1 MDQLV
6 ALQEIYASLSKGGDG
21 LQKIDSSA
29 IEGSCPELLAKFLD
43 GARSGKIDG
52 DISRK
57 LSQQLQDV
65 YELKRLGDICR
76 RAGLP
81 EEAANA
87 YNRALSLCRD
97 PVLRPVLQN
106 NLGQAFIHQGDLA
119 KAVFYYKKAADSF
132 SREGD
137 RISLA
142 HVLGNLGS
150 AYRKGGEW
158 DKAIEHCYRSLKT
171 FEEAGDGLGIAQMTG
186 SLGRVY
192 ADMGEKELASRYFE
206 RSLADFER
214 LGDKRSSAWVL
225 DQLGKIAGQK
235 MDWDRALYYMNSSL
249 SLFASQGDSSRQG
262 IVLSNL
268 GLIYLK
274 MGQATAAREPLEK
287 AVELI
292 PGQMKPGYQNALY
305 CLAKTYSVLA
315 RDRLQDNG
323 LQSSRTFASEA
334 SWLFIQA
341 ANRYQELA
349 STLGEGRAEVRVAEA
364 IARSQSYLAK
374 AGGPVRVEEALML
387 LEKAQKSLESA
398 SDNAGYGDDK
408 SGILNLQRIIA
419 GMKESH
425 RIGLLADEPLMQ
437 SRAMNNALNYLMGAV
452 QVCPSEEAG
461 DHLYQALKNIN
472 ASLDLQRLGR
482 ESSEKLLIAA
492 GSLRCAEKHLGAKG
506 PEGQNSRARRIAR
519 AAEIL
524 EESAANGSRS
534 CQEALL
540 NIASVMA
547 SYSLSRMDDVNH
559 MLTWDESLHLLTNS
573 EADEMA
579 VNIKIN
585 DLHEP
590 DVQPIMD
597 ADLPALVV
605 SKERPESRDLIL
617 ADRCTVPMKCEAAG
631 GDYRQLLVAPVSRQF
646 IAREHGLMEPEETA
660 QKLHEEVTLDAVDD
674 RYQEIKEEER
684 HEEIRENDVG
694 IAGNNGT
701 DGANIANGVNGPN
714 SPDDLADFLQ
724 AAKAPEVEKKP
735 EQSDSSLLKAVFLLK
750 IMTVLV
756 VMLLAIEGIIYF
768 I

>member
-6 ALQEIYASLSKGGDG
+6 VLQEIYASLSKGGDG

-29 IEGSCPELLAKFLD
+29 IEGSCPELLGKFLD
-43 GARSGKIDG
+43 SARNGKIDG

-81 EEAANA
+81 DQAANA
-87 YNRALSLCRD
+87 YNQALSLCRD

-119 KAVFYYKKAADSF
+119 KAVFYYQKAADRF

-150 AYRKGGEW
+150 AYRKSGEW

-171 FEEAGDGLGIAQMTG
+171 FEEAGDSLGIAQMTG

-225 DQLGKIAGQK
+225 DQLGRIAGQK

-249 SLFASQGDSSRQG
+249 SLFALQGETSSQG
-262 IVLSNL
+262 IVLSDL
-268 GLIYLK
+268 GRIYLR

-287 AVELI
+287 AVELV

-305 CLAKTYSVLA
+305 CLAKTYSALA
-315 RDRLQDNG
+315 RDKLQDNG
-323 LQSSRTFASEA
+323 LQSSRTFANEA
-334 SWLFIQA
+334 SWLFVQA

-349 STLGEGRAEVRVAEA
+349 STLGEGQAEVRVAEA

-387 LEKAQKSLESA
+387 LEKAQKSLERAAENS
-398 SDNAGYGDDK
+398 GFGDDK
-408 SGILNLQRIIA
+408 SEILNLQRIIA
-419 GMKESH
+419 GMMESY

-437 SRAMNNALNYLMGAV
+437 ARAMNNALDYLMGAV

-492 GSLRCAEKHLGAKG
+492 GSLRCAEKHFAAKE
-506 PEGQNSRARRIAR
+506 PDGQKSRAKRVAR

-524 EESAANGSRS
+524 EKSAENGSRT

-540 NIASVMA
+540 AVASVMA
-547 SYSLSRMDDVNH
+547 SYSLSKIDDINR
-559 MLTWDESLHLLTNS
+559 MLTWDESLHLLPNS
-573 EADEMA
+573 PADEMA
-579 VNIKIN
+579 VNIMIN

-597 ADLPALVV
+597 ADLTVLEDL
-605 SKERPESRDLIL
+605 KEKHEARDLIL
-617 ADRCTVPMKCEAAG
+617 ADRCTVPMKCEVAC
-631 GDYRQLLVAPVSRQF
+631 GDYRQLLVPPVSRQF
-646 IAREHGLMEPEETA
+646 SGREQGLAEIEESA
-660 QKLHEEVTLDAVDD
+660 QNPLKEATVDAVDE
-674 RYQEIKEEER
+674 RYQEIKKEEKR
-684 HEEIRENDVG
+684 EEIKENDE
-694 IAGNNGT
+694 GNAWYNGT
-701 DGANIANGVNGPN
+701 DGANCPN
-714 SPDDLADFLQ
+714 DTNDLTDFLQ
-724 AAKAPEVEKKP
+724 AAKAPEVEKEP
-735 EQSDSSLLKAVFLLK
+735 EQSDSSLPKAVFLLK
-750 IMTVLV
+750 VMTVLV

>member
-6 ALQEIYASLSKGGDG
+6 VLQEIYASLSKGGDG

-29 IEGSCPELLAKFLD
+29 IEGSCPELLGKFLD
-43 GARSGKIDG
+43 SARNGKIDG

-76 RAGLP
+76 RGGLP
-81 EEAANA
+81 EEAAIA

-106 NLGQAFIHQGDLA
+106 NLGQAFIHLGDLA
-119 KAVFYYKKAADSF
+119 KAVFYYKKASDSF

-150 AYRKGGEW
+150 AYRKSGEW

-171 FEEAGDGLGIAQMTG
+171 FEEAGDRLGIAQMTG

-206 RSLADFER
+206 RSLADFEK

-225 DQLGKIAGQK
+225 DQLGRIAGQK
-235 MDWDRALYYMNSSL
+235 MDWDRAVHCFNSSL
-249 SLFASQGDSSRQG
+249 SLFALQGDSSSQG

-274 MGQATAAREPLEK
+274 MGQATAAREPLER
-287 AVELI
+287 AVDLI

-305 CLAKTYSVLA
+305 CLAKTYSALA
-315 RDRLQDNG
+315 RDKMQDNG
-323 LQSSRTFASEA
+323 LQSSRTFANEA

-374 AGGPVRVEEALML
+374 AGGPVRVEESLML
-387 LEKAQKSLESA
+387 LEKAQKSLEIA
-398 SDNAGYGDDK
+398 SENADYVVDK
-408 SGILNLQRIIA
+408 SEILNLQRIIA
-419 GMKESH
+419 GMKESY

-437 SRAMNNALNYLMGAV
+437 SRAMNNALDYFMGAV

-461 DHLYQALKNIN
+461 DYLYQALKNIN

-482 ESSEKLLIAA
+482 ESSEKLQMAA

-506 PEGQNSRARRIAR
+506 PEGQKRSAKRIVR

-524 EESAANGSRS
+524 EESAENGSRP
-534 CQEALL
+534 CQEVLL
-540 NIASVMA
+540 AIASVMA
-547 SYSLSRMDDVNH
+547 SYSLSKIDDVNR
-559 MLTWDESLHLLTNS
+559 MLLWDESLHLLPNS
-573 EADEMA
+573 ERDEMA

-597 ADLPALVV
+597 ADLPVLEV
-605 SKERPESRDLIL
+605 SKEGHESRGLIL
-617 ADRCTVPMKCEAAG
+617 ADRCTVPMKCEVAC
-631 GDYRQLLVAPVSRQF
+631 GDYRQLLVPPVGRQF
-646 IAREHGLMEPEETA
+646 CAREQGISEPEDKS
-660 QKLHEEVTLDAVDD
+660 QKPQEEASLGAVDE
-674 RYQEIKEEER
+674 RYQEIKVEEKC
-684 HEEIRENDVG
+684 EEVREKEDGN
-694 IAGNNGT
+694 AGNNGT
-701 DGANIANGVNGPN
+701 NGTDGVND
-714 SPDDLADFLQ
+714 PDDIADFLQ
-724 AAKAPEVEKKP
+724 AAKAPEVEKEP
-735 EQSDSSLLKAVFLLK
+735 EQSDSSLIKAVFLLK

>member
-1 MDQLV
+1 ML
-6 ALQEIYASLSKGGDG
+6 
-21 LQKIDSSA
+21 
-29 IEGSCPELLAKFLD
+29 CKFLD
-43 GARSGKIDG
+43 SARNGKIDG

-57 LSQQLQDV
+57 LSQQLQNV

-81 EEAANA
+81 SQAANA

-132 SREGD
+132 SSEGD

-171 FEEAGDGLGIAQMTG
+171 FEEAGDSLGIAQMTG
-186 SLGRVY
+186 SLGRIY

-206 RSLADFER
+206 RSLADFEK

-225 DQLGKIAGQK
+225 DQLGRIAGQK
-235 MDWDRALYYMNSSL
+235 MDWDRAVHYFNSSL
-249 SLFASQGDSSRQG
+249 SLFALQGDSSSQG

-274 MGQATAAREPLEK
+274 MRQATAAREPLEK

-323 LQSSRTFASEA
+323 LQSSRTFANEA
-334 SWLFIQA
+334 SWLFVQA
-341 ANRYQELA
+341 ANRYQELL
-349 STLGEGRAEVRVAEA
+349 STLGEGQAEVRMAEA

-437 SRAMNNALNYLMGAV
+437 ARSMNNALNYLMGAV

-492 GSLRCAEKHLGAKG
+492 GSLRCAEKHFAAKG
-506 PEGQNSRARRIAR
+506 PDGQKSSARRIAR

-524 EESAANGSRS
+524 EESAANGSRP

-559 MLTWDESLHLLTNS
+559 MLTWDESLHLLPNN
-573 EADEMA
+573 ERDEMA

-597 ADLPALVV
+597 ADLPVLEV
-605 SKERPESRDLIL
+605 SKERHESRDLIL
-617 ADRCTVPMKCEAAG
+617 ADRCTVPMKCEVAC
-631 GDYRQLLVAPVSRQF
+631 GDYRQLLVPPVSRQF
-646 IAREHGLMEPEETA
+646 IAREHGLMEPEDTA
-660 QKLHEEVTLDAVDD
+660 QKPHEEVTLDAVDE

-684 HEEIRENDVG
+684 HEEIRKNDEG

-701 DGANIANGVNGPN
+701 DGANITDGANGANGPD

-724 AAKAPEVEKKP
+724 AAKAPEVEKEP
-735 EQSDSSLLKAVFLLK
+735 EQSDSSLIKAVFLLK
-750 IMTVLV
+750 VMTVLV

>member
-1 MDQLV
+1 ML
-6 ALQEIYASLSKGGDG
+6 G
-21 LQKIDSSA
+21 
-29 IEGSCPELLAKFLD
+29 KFLD
-43 GARSGKIDG
+43 GARNGKIDG
-52 DISRK
+52 DTSRR

-119 KAVFYYKKAADSF
+119 KAVFYYKKATDSF

-150 AYRKGGEW
+150 AYRKSGEW

-171 FEEAGDGLGIAQMTG
+171 FEEAGDSLGIAQMTG

-214 LGDKRSSAWVL
+214 LGDKRSSAWVQ
-225 DQLGKIAGQK
+225 DQLGRIAGQK
-235 MDWDRALYYMNSSL
+235 MDWDRAVHYFNSSL
-249 SLFASQGDSSRQG
+249 SLFTLQGDSSSQG

-268 GLIYLK
+268 GRIYLK
-274 MGQATAAREPLEK
+274 MGQATAAREPLER

-305 CLAKTYSVLA
+305 CLAKTYGALA
-315 RDRLQDNG
+315 RDKMQDNG
-323 LQSSRTFASEA
+323 LQSSRAFANEA
-334 SWLFIQA
+334 SWLSVQA

-364 IARSQSYLAK
+364 IVRSQSYLAK

-387 LEKAQKSLESA
+387 LEKAQKCLEDA
-398 SDNAGYGDDK
+398 SINAGYGDDK
-408 SGILNLQRIIA
+408 SEILNLQMIIA
-419 GMKESH
+419 GMSESH

-437 SRAMNNALNYLMGAV
+437 SRAMNNALDYLMGAV

-482 ESSEKLLIAA
+482 ESSEKLQIAA
-492 GSLRCAEKHLGAKG
+492 GSLRCAEKDLGAKG
-506 PEGQNSRARRIAR
+506 PEGQNSRAGRIAR

-524 EESAANGSRS
+524 EKSAENGSRP

-540 NIASVMA
+540 AIASVMA
-547 SYSLSRMDDVNH
+547 GYSLNKIDDINRI
-559 MLTWDESLHLLTNS
+559 LTWDESLKILPNS
-573 EADEMA
+573 ETDEMA

-585 DLHEP
+585 DLHEQ

-597 ADLPALVV
+597 SDLPVMEAI
-605 SKERPESRDLIL
+605 KERHEARDLIL
-617 ADRCTVPMKCEAAG
+617 ADRCTVPMKCEAAC
-631 GDYRQLLVAPVSRQF
+631 GDYRQLLVPPVGRQF
-646 IAREHGLMEPEETA
+646 SGREQEVAEPEDTA
-660 QKLHEEVTLDAVDD
+660 QKPQDEASFDAADE
-674 RYQEIKEEER
+674 RYQEIKEEDEA
-684 HEEIRENDVG
+684 N
-694 IAGNNGT
+694 AGNSS
-701 DGANIANGVNGPN
+701 INGPN
-714 SPDDLADFLQ
+714 DLSDLLQ
-724 AAKAPEVEKKP
+724 AAKAPEVEKEP

-750 IMTVLV
+750 AMTVLV
-756 VMLLAIEGIIYF
+756 VMLLAIEGIIHF

>member
-6 ALQEIYASLSKGGDG
+6 VLQEIYASLSKRGDG
-21 LQKIDSSA
+21 LQKIDSNA
-29 IEGSCPELLAKFLD
+29 IEGNCPELLGKFLD
-43 GARSGKIDG
+43 SALNGKIDA

-81 EEAANA
+81 DQAANA
-87 YNRALSLCRD
+87 YNQALSLCRD

-106 NLGQAFIHQGDLA
+106 NLGQTFIHQGDLA
-119 KAVFYYKKAADSF
+119 KAVFYYQKAADSF

-150 AYRKGGEW
+150 AYRKSGEW

-171 FEEAGDGLGIAQMTG
+171 FEEAGDNLGIAQMTG

-192 ADMGEKELASRYFE
+192 ADMGEKELAARYFE

-225 DQLGKIAGQK
+225 DQLGRIAGQR
-235 MDWDRALYYMNSSL
+235 MDWDLALYYFNSSL
-249 SLFASQGDSSRQG
+249 SLFKLQGETSSQG

-268 GLIYLK
+268 GRTYLK
-274 MGQATAAREPLEK
+274 IGQATAAREPLER
-287 AVELI
+287 ALEFI
-292 PGQMKPGYQNALY
+292 SSQMKPGYQNALY
-305 CLAKTYSVLA
+305 CLAKTYSALG
-315 RDRLQDNG
+315 RDKLQENY
-323 LQSSRTFASEA
+323 LQSSRTPANEA
-334 SWLFIQA
+334 AWLFVQA

-349 STLGEGRAEVRVAEA
+349 SALGEGQAEVRVAEA

-374 AGGPVRVEEALML
+374 ASGPVRVEETLML
-387 LEKAQKSLESA
+387 LEKAQKALEIA
-398 SDNAGYGDDK
+398 ANIADYGGDK
-408 SGILNLQRIIA
+408 SRIMNLQRIIA

-437 SRAMNNALNYLMGAV
+437 SRAMNNALEYLMGAV
-452 QVCPSEEAG
+452 QVCPSEETG
-461 DHLYQALKNIN
+461 DYLYQALKNIN
-472 ASLDLQRLGR
+472 ASMDLQRLGR

-492 GSLRCAEKHLGAKG
+492 GSLRCAERHFAAKG
-506 PEGQNSRARRIAR
+506 TDGRESNAIQIAQ

-524 EESAANGSRS
+524 EAAAANGSLPY
-534 CQEALL
+534 QEALL
-540 NIASVMA
+540 AIARVMA
-547 SYSLSRMDDVNH
+547 SYSLSNIDDINRI
-559 MLTWDESLHLLTNS
+559 MTWDESLHLLPNS
-573 EADEMA
+573 ETDEMA

-590 DVQPIMD
+590 DVQPIMNS
-597 ADLPALVV
+597 DLPVLDI
-605 SKERPESRDLIL
+605 SKERHEAKDLIL
-617 ADRCTVPMKCEAAG
+617 ADRCTVPMKCEITCG
-631 GDYRQLLVAPVSRQF
+631 NYRQLLAPPVNRQF
-646 IAREHGLMEPEETA
+646 ITNEKKPAEPVDTA
-660 QKLHEEVTLDAVDD
+660 QKPQEESSLDAVDD
-674 RYQEIKEEER
+674 RYQEIKNEEKC
-684 HEEIRENDVG
+684 EEIKWSDEAN
-694 IAGNNGT
+694 AGNNGT
-701 DGANIANGVNGPN
+701 NDTNAANGPN
-714 SPDDLADFLQ
+714 DLADFLQ
-724 AAKAPEVEKKP
+724 AAKAPEVEKKT
-735 EQSDSSLLKAVFLLK
+735 EQRDSSLPKAIFLLK
-750 IMTVLV
+750 AMMVLV